1 MNIKVLLRKN
11 GPLLFTIGACIGL
24 IGAVVSSIQAGMKT
38 QAILTNAE
46 TDISIATA
54 DVEQRKK
61 ERTDSNE
68 AYNQRLDEELNKEK
82 VNIYRNAAAVII
94 PYYILPIGLTAGSM
108 FCLFNA
114 HKMNAKAIAAIGAGY
129 AALSKKSDIIEGK
142 IRQFIGEYKQD
153 EFDEEVAQDWIDQ
166 SPVTSNGAV
175 IETGK
180 GNELFFDSFSGRYFL
195 SSKDFVAGAIKDAE
209 EDVSRGYGR
218 GASRLGLGGY
228 GLVLNDW
235 YHNYLE
241 IPTVDL
247 GGYFRFPKETFHVDL
262 VRTPCREKAVAPY
275 CWVLKYTDVDT
286 I

>member
-11 GPLLFTIGACIGL
+11 GPLLFTIGAGMTL
-24 IGAVVSSIQAGMKT
+24 VGAVVTAFRAGFNVAADAVEMNNEKMEITEKT
-38 QAILTNAE
+38 EAR
-46 TDISIATA
+46 
-54 DVEQRKK
+54 RK
-61 ERTDSNE
+61 EDNP
-68 AYNQRLDEELNKEK
+68 AYNERLDEELKKNIVDLHCNHALTWGKEC
-82 VNIYRNAAAVII
+82 V
-94 PYYILPIGLTAGSM
+94 LPLGLTGVSL
-108 FCLFNA
+108 FCMYKGQKL
-114 HKMNAKAIAAIGAGY
+114 NAKALAAIGAGY

-153 EFDEEVAQDWIDQ
+153 EFDEEMAQDWIDR

-195 SSKDFVAGAIKDAE
+195 SDKEFVARAIELAE
-209 EDVSRGYGR
+209 QDLQKGR
-218 GASRLGLGGY
+218 GRY
-228 GLVLNDW
+228 GMVLNDW
-235 YHNYLE
+235 YYNYLE
-241 IPTVDL
+241 IPTVEL

-262 VRTPCREKAVAPY
+262 VRAPCSEKAVAPY

>member
-1 MNIKVLLRKN
+1 MNMKVLLRKN
-11 GPLLFTIGACIGL
+11 GPLLFTIGAGIGL

-61 ERTDSNE
+61 ERTNSNE

-94 PYYILPIGLTAGSM
+94 PYYILPIGLTAGSL

-153 EFDEEVAQDWIDQ
+153 EFDEEVAQDWIDR

-195 SSKDFVAGAIKDAE
+195 SDKEFVARAIELAE
-209 EDVSRGYGR
+209 QDLEKGR
-218 GASRLGLGGY
+218 GRY
-228 GLVLNDW
+228 GMVLNDW
-235 YHNYLE
+235 YYNYLE

-262 VRTPCREKAVAPY
+262 VRTPCSEKAVAPY